1 MLGDHVA
8 GLCHQEEDLSR
19 VFGEVRQNGYVVRD
33 IEAAMRHWTAV
44 LGIGPFFY
52 FEKAP
57 VQNFRYHG
65 EPSDLVASIA
75 LANSGPLQIELIQ
88 QRNEAPSMYRD
99 FLDAGNEGLQHIAYW
114 TQGFDADLARLTS
127 AGYEIGQ
134 SGEAAGP
141 DGRFVYLDTEAHP
154 GTVGEFSEISGTKGR
169 FFEMIAAAAR
179 DWDGSNPVR
188 RMGMPGG
195 G

>member
-1 MLGDHVA
+1 M
-8 GLCHQEEDLSR
+8 SR

-33 IEAAMRHWTAV
+33 IEAAMRHWTDV

-52 FEKAP
+52 FEQAP

-88 QRNEAPSMYRD
+88 QRNDAPSMYRD
-99 FLDAGNEGLQHIAYW
+99 FLEAGHEGLQHIAYW
-114 TQGFDADLARLTS
+114 TQQFDAEIERLTS
-127 AGYEIGQ
+127 AGYRAGQ
-134 SGEAAGP
+134 SGEAGGP
-141 DGRFVYLDTEAHP
+141 DGRFVYLETEAHP
-154 GTVGEFSEISGTKGR
+154 GTVVELSEISGTKGR
-169 FFEMIAAAAR
+169 FFEMIASAAR
-179 DWDGSNPVR
+179 EWDGTNPVR